1 MKFIRPTIQIEVF
14 EIFGEDKKM
23 MWQLFKKHHYLT
35 DQINLAARCFIAKWN
50 NKIIGFSSMLTMPS
64 GTLKNAWRGHR
75 LVILSDFQG
84 LGIGNTLSETVSEI
98 LVREGKRVF
107 SKTANRKLGEYRNNS
122 PKWKATSKNGKRRLD
137 VLNTM
142 GGYEKKVNELLV
154 KRLCYSHEYVGDKGK

>member
-1 MKFIRPTIQIEVF
+1 
-14 EIFGEDKKM
+14 
-23 MWQLFKKHHYLT
+23 
-35 DQINLAARCFIAKWN
+35 
-50 NKIIGFSSMLTMPS
+50 MLTMPS